1 MIKFAARNK
10 PKAVVD
16 MIPMIDIVF
25 QLVIFFMVATTF
37 KTTTGMELNI
47 PNAKQVSNVPT
58 STLQVYIRNRSDIKV
73 GNIQT
78 DMSHFEQNLPAVGND
93 KKSVIIYGNKD
104 VEYQLLIDVMDI
116 LRQNHYESIDL
127 AIKKR

>member
-1 MIKFAARNK
+1 MIRFAARNK

-47 PNAKQVSNVPT
+47 PNAKKVSNVPT
-58 STLQVYIRNRSDIKV
+58 STLQVYIRSNSDIRV
-73 GNIQT
+73 GDT
-78 DMSHFEQNLPAVGND
+78 PTGLAHFEQNLPAVGND

-104 VEYQLLIDVMDI
+104 VEYQLLIDIMDI
-116 LRQNHYESIDL
+116 LRQNNYESIDL

>member
-1 MIKFAARNK
+1 
-10 PKAVVD
+10 

-37 KTTTGMELNI
+37 KPTSGMELNI

-73 GNIQT
+73 GDIQT

>member
-1 MIKFAARNK
+1 MIRFAARNK

-37 KTTTGMELNI
+37 NTTTGMELNI

-73 GNIQT
+73 GDIQT

-104 VEYQLLIDVMDI
+104 VEYQLLIVVMDI